1 MFFLLVF
8 LALFAAIFLHVAV
21 LAKLSGVHEL
31 VGAAAGR
38 LSPTLLVITIL
49 AHALCI
55 EFPILVWTVV
65 HNFFLSR

>member
-31 VGAAAGR
+31 VGAATGR

>member
-21 LAKLSGVHEL
+21 LAKLSGIHEP
-31 VGAAAGR
+31 VGAAFGR
-38 LSPTLLVITIL
+38 LSPTFLVITIL

-55 EFPILVWTVV
+55 EFSIRVWTVV
-65 HNFFLSR
+65 YNFFLSR